1 VIIITDVVD
10 VFFEHHNQDTILL
23 NVVILS
29 FKSNIHMSFK
39 SIISST
45 FVVFTELTL
54 ALLDQTSYDNR
65 KKFQLNSM
73 KNFVQRQAIIIDIMI
88 SLTQS
93 SFDFASV
100 SLKNLL
106 KIHCHVALNE
116 DIRSIH
122 IDVEKEER

>member
-1 VIIITDVVD
+1 
-10 VFFEHHNQDTILL
+10 
-23 NVVILS
+23 VILS